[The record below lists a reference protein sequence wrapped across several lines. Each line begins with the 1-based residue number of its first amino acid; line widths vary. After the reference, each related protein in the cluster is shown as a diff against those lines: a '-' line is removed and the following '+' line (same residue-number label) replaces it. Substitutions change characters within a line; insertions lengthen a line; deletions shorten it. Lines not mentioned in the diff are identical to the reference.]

1 MESDKEIPVIRRG
14 ATEPNTRRI
23 GLLGGTFDPIHYGHL
38 VIAEEVR
45 STLDLAELVFIPAG
59 HPPHKP
65 GRTITVAHHRLTML
79 QLAIASNPHFT
90 ISQVDLER
98 PGPSYTV
105 DTLRL
110 LREQWDADTAFYFII
125 GGDSLEDLLT
135 WRDPAGIL
143 AQLTYLVAV
152 HRPGYEEASGYRE
165 SLEARLPGIKQR
177 LLIVRAPQLDISAT
191 DLRLRVAA
199 GRPIKYQTPETVEQ
213 YIYLHGLYTE
223 KQQDREPRHSH
234 DAH

>member
-1 MESDKEIPVIRRG
+1 MQ
-14 ATEPNTRRI
+14 RI

-45 STLDLAELVFIPAG
+45 YTLDLAELVFIPTG
-59 HPPHKP
+59 QPPHKP
-65 GRTITVAHHRLTML
+65 GRTITPAHHRLAML

-105 DTLRL
+105 DTLSL
-110 LREQWDADTAFYFII
+110 LRQQWNTQTAFYFII
-125 GGDSLEDLLT
+125 GGDSLEELLT
-135 WRDPAGIL
+135 WRDPAGVL
-143 AQLTYLVAV
+143 AQLNYLVAV
-152 HRPGYEEASGYRE
+152 QRPGYEEPSGYRE

-177 LLIVRAPQLDISAT
+177 LIMVRAPQLDISAT
-191 DLRLRVAA
+191 DLRLRVAE
-199 GRPIKYQTPETVEQ
+199 GRPIKYQTPEVVEQ
-213 YIYLHGLYTE
+213 YIEHYGLYKE
-223 KQQDREPRHSH
+223 KQQYREQRTGH